1 MGIYYHK
8 CNRDTLWGY
17 NLKGKSTSGN
27 HGSFP
32 LLMYFTS
39 GHTCTV
45 CTLRTLCMFYL
56 IKMKMW
62 YHPQE
67 LLWPL
72 SIGRFTSSYKHFT
85 VIFGEMTSIKPTC
98 QNIFST
104 ILPVTIQDLEEFE
117 NGSCW
122 YYKDPSGKV
131 QATSAVWLS
140 MGCFSIRPLDG
151 MLQKLSLFF
160 MVSPGWDNV
169 SVPCAQCLVS
179 ETLQWNLTIRKL
191 NRWYLEPPGTF

>member
-72 SIGRFTSSYKHFT
+72 SIGRFIHHL
-85 VIFGEMTSIKPTC
+85 TSILQSFLERWHPLNQHVKTSFPRSSLWPSRTWKSLRTAAAGTTR
-98 QNIFST
+98 I
-104 ILPVTIQDLEEFE
+104 PVEK
-117 NGSCW
+117 SRR
-122 YYKDPSGKV
+122 
-131 QATSAVWLS
+131 
-140 MGCFSIRPLDG
+140 RPLFDFLWDVFRLDHWMECCKNSVCSSWLVLDG
-151 MLQKLSLFF
+151 TM
-160 MVSPGWDNV
+160 
-169 SVPCAQCLVS
+169 SVYHAH
-179 ETLQWNLTIRKL
+179 NA
-191 NRWYLEPPGTF
+191 

>member
-1 MGIYYHK
+1 MRIQPEGQIHI
-8 CNRDTLWGY
+8 
-17 NLKGKSTSGN
+17 GN

-72 SIGRFTSSYKHFT
+72 SICRFIHHL
-85 VIFGEMTSIKPTC
+85 TSILQSFLERWHPLNQHVKTSFPRSSLWPSRTWKSLRTAAAGTTR
-98 QNIFST
+98 I
-104 ILPVTIQDLEEFE
+104 PVEK
-117 NGSCW
+117 SRR
-122 YYKDPSGKV
+122 
-131 QATSAVWLS
+131 
-140 MGCFSIRPLDG
+140 RPLFDFLWDVFRLDHW
-151 MLQKLSLFF
+151 MECCKNSVLFF

-169 SVPCAQCLVS
+169 SVPCAKCLVS